1 MLPGGHIFL
10 SWKES
15 SAMRVKAGFLTF
27 PILHDGGNYV
37 QPDSFFLFLSPFFQ
51 MMHIMNE

>member
-37 QPDSFFLFLSPFFQ
+37 QPVSFFFFPPFSK
-51 MMHIMNE
+51 